1 MFIYQQ
7 CVFES
12 TGRDSSLAVVASK
25 MSKKMYGDGLFEW
38 EGTLTHS
45 PLTEQFGTQTY
56 GVARQNRLQEHLTAL
71 IDLYAEDPPQDMV
84 DQVWKRSRLD
94 NASQNAGLDRRRN
107 NWSADQIAV
116 EKAKDKVR
124 KAKRKTKET
133 SKSKKETSAYQAS
146 YREDML
152 KEMNEKELEDFKEM
166 NKLKMRKSRAKMKA
180 QKAAGRTAPTA
191 VASGD
196 TV

>member
-1 MFIYQQ
+1 M
-7 CVFES
+7 CFES
-12 TGRDSSLAVVASK
+12 TGKGSGLAVVASK

-45 PLTEQFGTQTY
+45 PLTEQLGTQIY
-56 GVARQNRLQEHLTAL
+56 GVARQDRFQEHWAAL
-71 IDLYAEDPPQDMV
+71 NDLYAENPPQDMV
-84 DQVWKRSRLD
+84 DQAWKRSRLD
-94 NASQNAGLDRRRN
+94 NVSQNAGRDRRRN
-107 NWSADQIAV
+107 NWSADQVAA
-116 EKAKDKVR
+116 EKAKDEVR

-133 SKSKKETSAYQAS
+133 SKSKKETSAYRAS
-146 YREDML
+146 YRENIL
-152 KEMNEKELEDFKEM
+152 KEMNEEELEVFNEK
-166 NKLKMRKSRAKMKA
+166 NKLKMRKSRAKTKA

>member
-1 MFIYQQ
+1 L
-7 CVFES
+7 ES
-12 TGRDSSLAVVASK
+12 TGKALGLAVVASK
-25 MSKKMYGDGLFEW
+25 MSKNMYGDGIFEW

-45 PLTEQFGTQTY
+45 PLSEQLGTQIY
-56 GVARQNRLQEHLTAL
+56 GVARQDRFQEHWAAL
-71 IDLYAEDPPQDMV
+71 NDLYAEDPPQDMV
-84 DQVWKRSRLD
+84 DQAWKRSRLD
-94 NASQNAGLDRRRN
+94 NASQNAGRDRRRN
-107 NWSADQIAV
+107 NWSADQIAA
-116 EKAKDKVR
+116 EKAKDKVP

-133 SKSKKETSAYQAS
+133 SQSKKETSAYQAS

-152 KEMNEKELEDFKEM
+152 KEMNEKELEDFKEK